1 MHDLTRCYRLQ
12 PPCRLRAEIDD
23 RRESFPDFVQVQH
36 SRLLHLLLQSKH
48 GVHFIAAVSE
58 SYSDLFLSVFP
69 WNVNSISTVRAFFR
83 VPRIALLLSFLI
95 DVPAWARLGLARFHI
110 WNDST

>member
-1 MHDLTRCYRLQ
+1 MHDLTRCYRVQ
-12 PPCRLRAEIDD
+12 PPCRLRVESDN

-48 GVHFIAAVSE
+48 GVHFVAAVSE
-58 SYSDLFLSVFP
+58 SYPDFVLSVFP
-69 WNVNSISTVRAFFR
+69 WNVNSISTVCTFFR

-95 DVPAWARLGLARFHI
+95 DVPALARLGLARFHI
-110 WNDST
+110 WHDST